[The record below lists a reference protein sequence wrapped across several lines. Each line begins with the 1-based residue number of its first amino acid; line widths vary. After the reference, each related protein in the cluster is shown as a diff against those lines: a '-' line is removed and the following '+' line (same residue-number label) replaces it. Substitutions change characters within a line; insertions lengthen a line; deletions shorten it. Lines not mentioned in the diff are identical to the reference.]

1 MTQVCRCF
9 RHDVMFLQE
18 HLPQS
23 PPAQMY
29 WRKSPLHSSTP
40 QPFHRAP
47 CAFSGSVSARMPAV
61 KRRTLLQALPAAT
74 LLPASLWA
82 AAQQDNGGPAQAT
95 TAVYELRVYHAAP
108 GKLADL
114 HARFREHTIKIF
126 DRHGMKSV
134 AYWTPLDEPE
144 KSNTLIYILQHPSP
158 EAAAANWKSFQ
169 DDPEWKSVKEKSEAN
184 GRLVEKVDS
193 TFLAL
198 TDFSPR
204 LR

>member
-1 MTQVCRCF
+1 
-9 RHDVMFLQE
+9 
-18 HLPQS
+18 
-23 PPAQMY
+23 
-29 WRKSPLHSSTP
+29 
-40 QPFHRAP
+40 
-47 CAFSGSVSARMPAV
+47 MPAV

-82 AAQQDNGGPAQAT
+82 ASQQDNANSMPAT
-95 TAVYELRVYHAAP
+95 TAVYELRIYHAAP
-108 GKLADL
+108 GKLGEL
-114 HARFREHTIKIF
+114 LSRFRDHTMKLF
-126 DRHGMKSV
+126 ERHGMKNV

-144 KSNTLIYILQHPSP
+144 KSNTLIYILQHPSR

-169 DDPEWKSVKEKSEAN
+169 DDPEWKSVRDKSEVN
-184 GRLVEKVDS
+184 GKLAEKVDS